1 MSILKTLSY
10 TIVTKKTAATPEVNR
25 RNKLIVHLQEQ
36 LGMARAEISG
46 TTYIV
51 KKRRWELTEDGR
63 KLLVERDKRLKKWYS
78 TYNDGTIVLT
88 IRWGSKLLEIE
99 RGKAGIVLAD
109 ITTMIGVLEGLI
121 AAVDN
126 GELDTHIAKANAART
141 IPKKKVA

>member
-51 KKRRWELTEDGR
+51 KNDVGNS
-63 KLLVERDKRLKKWYS
+63 LKMA
-78 TYNDGTIVLT
+78 
-88 IRWGSKLLEIE
+88 GSY
-99 RGKAGIVLAD
+99 
-109 ITTMIGVLEGLI
+109 
-121 AAVDN
+121 
-126 GELDTHIAKANAART
+126 
-141 IPKKKVA
+141 